1 MSCWGKSMRGIAV
14 EFPGHREIW
23 SPASLEQRSTDPI
36 PANDDV
42 WIDALHGTPSISLRC
57 LAYGVPLGLLSW
69 AVIIFCIAVGAGY

>member
-1 MSCWGKSMRGIAV
+1 MRGIAV
-14 EFPGHREIW
+14 EFPWHRGIRL
-23 SPASLEQRSTDPI
+23 PIPLEQRPTDSI

-69 AVIIFCIAVGAGY
+69 AVIIFCIAVGAGYLTI